1 MTDLYK
7 APVSATVVVVVD
19 PGVVGAGVVVT
30 QLGGVQYPVSSFQN
44 GSGDLRLI
52 HSKNIFPVLYILAS
66 LTHTAVP
73 CGSIH
78 LK

>member
-30 QLGGVQYPVSSFQN
+30 QLGGVQYPVSSF
-44 GSGDLRLI
+44 
-52 HSKNIFPVLYILAS
+52 
-66 LTHTAVP
+66 
-73 CGSIH
+73 
-78 LK
+78 